1 MFGFG
6 KKIIEIDPINAAYDI
21 HKLTIKKHDVDFTIA
36 LKQTVSKYSNYVW
49 FIHAYITRYNAY
61 RVIAFSTKTYT
72 VPDDAFNDALNYFNK
87 LDYEFFK
94 VLKQKN

>member
-6 KKIIEIDPINAAYDI
+6 KKIIAIDPINVAYDL
-21 HKLTIKKHDVDFTIA
+21 HKLTLKKHDVDFTIA
-36 LKQTVSKYSNYVW
+36 LKQTESKYSNYVW

-72 VPDDAFNDALNYFNK
+72 LSEDAFDDALKYFNK
-87 LDYEFFK
+87 LDIEFFK
-94 VLKQKN
+94 ELKKKN